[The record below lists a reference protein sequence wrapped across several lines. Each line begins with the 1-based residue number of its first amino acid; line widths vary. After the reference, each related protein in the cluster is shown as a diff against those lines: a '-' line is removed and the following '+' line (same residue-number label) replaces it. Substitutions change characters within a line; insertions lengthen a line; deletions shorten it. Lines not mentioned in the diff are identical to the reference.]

1 MVVYGT
7 GDNMERAYWCIS
19 LFCVQCGLAGY
30 TVGAGKGPSAM
41 VEQTM
46 VLVALLY
53 TYVVVIPQ
61 DVE

>member
-1 MVVYGT
+1 
-7 GDNMERAYWCIS
+7 MERAYWCIS